1 MGSRGSDLSLCAL
14 SQFLDFTRTIDPAF
28 KQYDEDGALFLVP
41 APTPTEN
48 AHERLISFFRW
59 ETAAWPSV
67 IDDFVEYAR
76 ARI

>member
-1 MGSRGSDLSLCAL
+1 MSLAGFDLSLRAL

-28 KQYDEDGALFLVP
+28 KQYDEDGALFPSLP
-41 APTPTEN
+41 RR
-48 AHERLISFFRW
+48 RLKETDLFFFDAK
-59 ETAAWPSV
+59 TAAWPSV